1 MFGEYREE
9 VISSLAFSL
18 TVVAIVTVLTQSTQ
32 IWKLPWI
39 WVIVI
44 GIAAY
49 LFELFR
55 SLLTA

>member
-1 MFGEYREE
+1 MFGDYREE
-9 VISSLAFSL
+9 VVSSFAFSL

-32 IWKLPWI
+32 IWKIEWI

-44 GIAAY
+44 GISAY